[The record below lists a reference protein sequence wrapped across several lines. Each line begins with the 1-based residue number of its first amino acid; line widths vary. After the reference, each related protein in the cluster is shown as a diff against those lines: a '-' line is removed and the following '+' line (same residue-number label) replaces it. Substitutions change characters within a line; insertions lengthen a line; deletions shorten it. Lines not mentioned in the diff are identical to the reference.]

1 MARVKLPA
9 NAHYPRVTTCPL
21 PFADWM
27 RSMRLATPG
36 ASASKWCGRA
46 RSSARLTRFTGS
58 ARLAIEATGAR
69 RSELRAGLSAITR
82 YLSAHQIASERTLLR
97 LDGQYGTAAVLAD
110 LAGFAFVTRGK
121 DYRMLD
127 HPLVQA
133 AHASAERL
141 SSSNGQQSQM
151 VRSLYDCPEVPVGP
165 EDLRYRVVVATR

>member
-1 MARVKLPA
+1 MARMKLPA
-9 NAHYPRVTTCPL
+9 NAHYSRVTTCPL

-36 ASASKWCGRA
+36 ASAGKWRGRA

-110 LAGFAFVTRGK
+110 LAGFAEVPRGK
-121 DYRMLD
+121 EYTVLD
-127 HPLVQA
+127 HPQVQA
-133 AHASAERL
+133 RLHLRMIRSSRARKARSSAASTIV
-141 SSSNGQQSQM
+141 QTCQSAP
-151 VRSLYDCPEVPVGP
+151 RAS
-165 EDLRYRVVVATR
+165 RAAW